1 MALLWVLLGALRTV
15 GLAAFLTGLR
25 VAFLA
30 PVPVALTALVACV
43 WGAAAVV
50 LGEVGVLVAVLS
62 VDMINGLK
70 S

>member
-1 MALLWVLLGALRTV
+1 MALPEVLLGALRTV

-25 VAFLA
+25 AAFLA
-30 PVPVALTALVACV
+30 PGLAFLTTVLACA
-43 WGAAAVV
+43 WGAVATVLAVV
-50 LGEVGVLVAVLS
+50 EVFVAVLS